1 MEYPPDRLYR
11 LSGMRLVLRQH
22 GFTAPEDVL
31 TATPRHLKDL
41 HIWRSE
47 IMKIVRRGDPQMLY
61 LLFVPRETADW
72 MVAGLESQPGYRS
85 LSATR
90 GKERVVSLVYRVDDD
105 GSDECRAWGKLV
117 KALPAPPPT

>member
-22 GFTAPEDVL
+22 WFTSPENVL
-31 TATPRHLKDL
+31 TATPRYLKDL
-41 HIWRSE
+41 HTWRSE
-47 IMKIVRRGDPQMLY
+47 IMKIVRRGDPQILS

-72 MVAGLESQPGYRS
+72 QVAGLDSQPSYRS

-105 GSDECRAWGKLV
+105 GTDEPRAWDALV
-117 KALPAPPPT
+117 TALPYPVSA